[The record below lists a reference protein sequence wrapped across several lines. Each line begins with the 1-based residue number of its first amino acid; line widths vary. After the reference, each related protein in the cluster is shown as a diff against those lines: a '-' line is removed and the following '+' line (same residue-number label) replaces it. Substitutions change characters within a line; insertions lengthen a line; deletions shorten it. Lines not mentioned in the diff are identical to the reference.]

1 MKFTDGQWLLR
12 PGVTAHYAAEAHT
25 IFVDGD
31 QLVVSAPTRPIR
43 HRGDTLQG
51 PLLTI
56 ALSSPLADVVGVKI
70 EHFTGAAER
79 GPEIPLVPAARPPVT
94 IADGSDC
101 ATLTTGDLTV
111 RVKKPG
117 WEVTFEADGRVLTRS
132 GGRAMGCV
140 QTLHEGTHLHEQL
153 SLGVGECV
161 YGLGERFTAFVK
173 NGQVVECTNQDGG
186 TASEQAY
193 KNVPFYLTNRGY
205 GVLVNETGPVSFTS
219 TP

>member
-25 IFVDGD
+25 ITAEGSK
-31 QLVVSAPTRPIR
+31 LVVHAPVRPIR

-51 PLLTI
+51 PLLTVT
-56 ALSSPLADVVGVKI
+56 LSSPMADVIRVRI
-70 EHFTGAAER
+70 EHFVGGHLK
-79 GPEIPLVPAARPPVT
+79 GPHVPLEVPAEGPAT
-94 IADGSDC
+94 IAEDEQS
-101 ATLTTGDLTV
+101 ATLTAGGLTV

-117 WEVTFEADGRVLTRS
+117 WELSFESGDRVLTRS
-132 GGRAMGCV
+132 GWRGVGYV
-140 QTLHEGTHLHEQL
+140 QTTDGKAYMHDQL

-173 NGQVVECTNQDGG
+173 NGQTVDCDNKDGG

-193 KNVPFYLTNRGY
+193 KNVPFI
-205 GVLVNETGPVSFTS
+205 
-219 TP
+219 